1 MSAAGDLDLEAIK
14 ALFALS
20 RAASFELLPDGG
32 TAANQPEGWRFRLRG
47 EALAA
52 LAALEA
58 RALIELGDDAPDG
71 TPRRIT
77 VTAWGAS
84 WLKRWL
90 AGRNVRMVRTAPAPE
105 DR

>member
-14 ALFALS
+14 ALLALS
-20 RAASFELLPDGG
+20 RAVSFELLPDGG

-52 LAALEA
+52 LEA
-58 RALIELGDDAPDG
+58 RALIKLGDDAPDG

-90 AGRNVRMVRTAPAPE
+90 AGHNARMVRTAPAPE